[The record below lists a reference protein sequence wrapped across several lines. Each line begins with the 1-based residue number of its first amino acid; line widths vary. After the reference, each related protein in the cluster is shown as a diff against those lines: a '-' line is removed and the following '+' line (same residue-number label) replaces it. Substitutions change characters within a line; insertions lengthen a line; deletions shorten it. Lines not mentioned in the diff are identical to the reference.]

1 MYSASEHLGRGGA
14 RPSGNRVQCRD
25 QPAEEVIVKKLLLL
39 LVLVALGAVVARKVR
54 AA

>member
-1 MYSASEHLGRGGA
+1 MQLRSRSALVA
-14 RPSGNRVQCRD
+14 LVAAAPVQCRH

-39 LVLVALGAVVARKVR
+39 LVLVALGAAVARKVR

>member
-1 MYSASEHLGRGGA
+1 MRKGVQ
-14 RPSGNRVQCRD
+14 PPVQCAD
-25 QPAEEVIVKKLLLL
+25 QFAEEVIVKKLLLL